1 MDKEK
6 QREAAG
12 VDSVTDYVE
21 EKEAG
26 GSKAQESL
34 SQLSSTFETQNVLI
48 LTKEYVDS
56 LVEECDLSRQ
66 QAEKLLTKHQNNLN
80 DAITDYIRGVKS

>member
-21 EKEAG
+21 EKEASG
-26 GSKAQESL
+26 TKAQESL
-34 SQLSSTFETQNVLI
+34 SQLSNTVEAQHVLI
-48 LTKEYVDS
+48 LTKESVD
-56 LVEECDLSRQ
+56 LLMGECELTRQ
-66 QAEKLLTKHQNNLN
+66 QAEKLLTKHQNSLN
-80 DAITDYIRGVKS
+80 DAITDYIRGVKN